1 MLAFTMQFS
10 KHERTPTLT
19 PPPNQPHI
27 PRRGHR
33 TAVWRPGQP
42 ARSNPAHQPG
52 EQDPKRPEETDQQ
65 PPTRK
70 REAIVPVSSGPN
82 SVSGR
87 AAGQRWFSWTPE
99 GSTHIPDRRDR
110 PSSQCST
117 YERTHPRDVR
127 SWHGPGPASPE
138 PDGSR
143 GVALCSLE
151 RR

>member
-1 MLAFTMQFS
+1 MEA
-10 KHERTPTLT
+10 R
-19 PPPNQPHI
+19 
-27 PRRGHR
+27 
-33 TAVWRPGQP
+33 P
-42 ARSNPAHQPG
+42 ARPLKPPTSTSQ
-52 EQDPKRPEETDQQ
+52 EYPKRPEETDRQ
-65 PPTRK
+65 PPTLK
-70 REAIVPVSSGPN
+70 REAVVPVSSGPI

-117 YERTHPRDVR
+117 YERPHPRDVR
-127 SWHGPGPASPE
+127 SWLGPGPASPE

-143 GVALCSLE
+143 GVVVCSLE